1 MEININAKIVL
12 QHDESEFVRRML
24 QTIEC
29 KLVELKAQGEHI
41 MSQVED
47 LNAAIAAED
56 VEVQDI
62 LSSVIKVDADI
73 DALIAKIGTGTPTLP
88 DISAALTAIASH
100 TASLTTA
107 AQQMK
112 DEDAKANTQT
122 PPPVA

>member
-1 MEININAKIVL
+1 MEINITVQMNK
-12 QHDESEFVRRML
+12 DEFKVFRYKLE
-24 QTIEC
+24 TIERM
-29 KLVELKAQGEHI
+29 LVELKSQGEKL
-41 MSQVED
+41 MSQVDD

-62 LSSVIKVDADI
+62 LSSVTKVDADI

-122 PPPVA
+122 PPPIA